1 MGIDINDCSM
11 VWMILLIFVVY
22 PILVGLRRVVE
33 FEFRIETKDFSSEFY
48 MFGLFFVE
56 HSDDE
61 KEYVEQEFT
70 IALYFVTLV
79 FIFVKD
85 KEDA

>member
-1 MGIDINDCSM
+1 MIVVLVILFIM
-11 VWMILLIFVVY
+11 VCY
-22 PILVGLRRVVE
+22 PFIVGLHNVEE
-33 FEFRIETKDFSSEFY
+33 FEFRLEVKNFSSEFY
-48 MFGLFFVE
+48 LLGMFFVE

-79 FIFVKD
+79 FIFYKQRD
-85 KEDA
+85 L